1 MGNLKK
7 KIKIR
12 GPLKGY
18 CTICGTFGELT
29 ADHVPPKGCA
39 NVSPVEIR
47 TLTKALDK
55 NNEKPRYSQNG
66 VKFRTICGTCNNDL
80 LGGEYDKE
88 IINLADEIT
97 KYYRPILE
105 SGLSLPSIQKIT
117 IKPQRLAR
125 AVIGHLLAAEPI
137 KSVKEKPVDAPLPN
151 KLREYFLNPSKDL
164 PDGIEIYYWLYPSKT
179 QVIIKGCG
187 LAILG
192 AGFSAVG
199 HIMKFFPLVFYVVH
213 NRPEKMDINQSQ
225 LKIEKNTEIDQ
236 FSEIEINYNNVSP
249 IGWPE
254 QPTGNEILLLA
265 EEQTHHAV
273 LRKKY
278 RKRI

>member
-7 KIKIR
+7 RIKVR

-18 CTICGTFGELT
+18 CTICGEFGELT

-39 NVSPVEIR
+39 NISPVEIR
-47 TLTKALDK
+47 TLTKALNK
-55 NNEKPRYSQNG
+55 TSEKPRYSQNG
-66 VKFRTICGTCNNDL
+66 VKFRTICSVCNNDR

-88 IINLADEIT
+88 IINLANEIT
-97 KYYRPILE
+97 QYYRPILD

-125 AVIGHLLAAEPI
+125 AIIGHLLAAEP
-137 KSVKEKPVDAPLPN
+137 VKNVKAKPVDAPFPN
-151 KLREYFLNPSKDL
+151 KLREYFLDQSQDL
-164 PDGIEIYYWLYPSKT
+164 PEGIEIYYWLYPSKT
-179 QVIIKGCG
+179 HVIIKGCG

-192 AGFSAVG
+192 AGCSAVG

-213 NRPEKMDINQSQ
+213 NRPEKMVIPHNM
-225 LKIEKNTEIDQ
+225 LVIEKTTEIDQ
-236 FSEIEINYNNVSP
+236 LAEIEINYNNVPP

-254 QPTGNEILLLA
+254 NPTGNEILLLT
-265 EEQTHHAV
+265 EEQTHHAI
-273 LRKKY
+273 LRNKH